1 MYRHFFKGA
10 ISANPLFCLHPGTQ
24 LTKLLEINTNKY
36 LITKRN
42 SYANC
47 RMRQENNRWLGR
59 RITISLSMEDK
70 MAAGAFGRARNY
82 GRDGHFNISIVFVCL
97 FVCLFVCVS
106 IGGSSSQLHRTSHCN
121 IEKCQSQHRLL
132 QKSNL
137 ALVF

>member
-1 MYRHFFKGA
+1 
-10 ISANPLFCLHPGTQ
+10 
-24 LTKLLEINTNKY
+24 
-36 LITKRN
+36 
-42 SYANC
+42 
-47 RMRQENNRWLGR
+47 
-59 RITISLSMEDK
+59 

-82 GRDGHFNISIVFVCL
+82 GRDGHFNISFV

-106 IGGSSSQLHRTSHCN
+106 IGGSSSQLHRTAHCN